1 MVREGGEG
9 MGNYNYARSLFFV
22 YLVYTQP
29 PSPTPYIVCMKCI
42 FLIKRNV
49 CATEGG
55 LANTIYTP
63 EWESRIVEAL
73 FRGRD
78 GSAVGD
84 VRRVAKERAGRA
96 GFPCLIPID
105 GEKMMGYLFFHG
117 FVVIYNKFG

>member
-1 MVREGGEG
+1 MCVQQKGG
-9 MGNYNYARSLFFV
+9 SQTL
-22 YLVYTQP
+22 
-29 PSPTPYIVCMKCI
+29 YILQSGKVASWK
-42 FLIKRNV
+42 L
-49 CATEGG
+49 
-55 LANTIYTP
+55 
-63 EWESRIVEAL
+63 L

-105 GEKMMGYLFFHG
+105 GEKMMGCLFFHG